1 MNNLKKIITK
11 KQYNYL
17 FLFLILMFVNAL
29 MEFISIG
36 ILLPF
41 LTLLFEATQGSN
53 IFQNLFNYFFS
64 MVGIENSIS
73 NCIYLMFILFLIKYL
88 FIIVYS
94 KIQVQYLTIVK
105 RDLQTKMFAGYLD
118 RPYQFHVNNNSS
130 KIIRN
135 ITTEVAKFSTNY
147 LGPILGLALSI
158 LMVFLISLALLF
170 VNFKATLIILFIS
183 MVSLL
188 ILNLIYS
195 KKLKDNGLKHQHHDR
210 YILQYLRQGLIS
222 IIETKT
228 LSLEKI
234 FTEMFFRHQDAV
246 RKIGISRYMMGIVP
260 KIYFEFLFLTIIFSF
275 ILYAVNNNILID
287 NIIITLTIYAA
298 AAFRILPMFKSI
310 ADNLQKIKYA
320 EPTVSLLTNELASIE
335 KNKIDNIKFKSGTL
349 KKIIFNKSISINNLF
364 FSYNTNNREIIK
376 NVNLKIL
383 KKEKIGIIGGNGSG
397 KTTLLSLI
405 CGLLKPTKGTIKLDD
420 IEILDNFDEYKKL
433 IGYIPQNINLIDD
446 TIEKNITL
454 GIKNST
460 DYKEKL
466 ISAIDRSQLK
476 KLISTLP
483 QGLKTMVGE
492 NGVTLSG
499 GEKQKI
505 AIARTL
511 FRESE
516 ILIFDEVTS
525 AMDLESEKNFIEEI
539 NKVYVD
545 KTIIIVSH
553 RLSALK
559 YCKKIFNMDNNQY
572 MQKA

>member
-1 MNNLKKIITK
+1 M
-11 KQYNYL
+11 
-17 FLFLILMFVNAL
+17 
-29 MEFISIG
+29 
-36 ILLPF
+36 
-41 LTLLFEATQGSN
+41 
-53 IFQNLFNYFFS
+53 
-64 MVGIENSIS
+64 
-73 NCIYLMFILFLIKYL
+73 C
-88 FIIVYS
+88 
-94 KIQVQYLTIVK
+94 
-105 RDLQTKMFAGYLD
+105 
-118 RPYQFHVNNNSS
+118 
-130 KIIRN
+130 
-135 ITTEVAKFSTNY
+135 
-147 LGPILGLALSI
+147 
-158 LMVFLISLALLF
+158 
-170 VNFKATLIILFIS
+170 
-183 MVSLL
+183 
-188 ILNLIYS
+188 
-195 KKLKDNGLKHQHHDR
+195 
-210 YILQYLRQGLIS
+210 
-222 IIETKT
+222 
-228 LSLEKI
+228 
-234 FTEMFFRHQDAV
+234 
-246 RKIGISRYMMGIVP
+246 
-260 KIYFEFLFLTIIFSF
+260 
-275 ILYAVNNNILID
+275 
-287 NIIITLTIYAA
+287 
-298 AAFRILPMFKSI
+298 
-310 ADNLQKIKYA
+310 
-320 EPTVSLLTNELASIE
+320 
-335 KNKIDNIKFKSGTL
+335 
-349 KKIIFNKSISINNLF
+349 
-364 FSYNTNNREIIK
+364 
-376 NVNLKIL
+376 
-383 KKEKIGIIGGNGSG
+383 
-397 KTTLLSLI
+397 
-405 CGLLKPTKGTIKLDD
+405 TIKQDD
-420 IEILDNFDEYKKL
+420 IELLDNFDEYKKL